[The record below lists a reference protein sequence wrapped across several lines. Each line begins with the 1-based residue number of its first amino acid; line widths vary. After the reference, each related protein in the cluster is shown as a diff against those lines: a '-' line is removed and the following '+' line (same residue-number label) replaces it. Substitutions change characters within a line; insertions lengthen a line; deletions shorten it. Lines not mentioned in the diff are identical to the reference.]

1 MGLAN
6 SAKEN
11 CHDAC
16 EAEDLGDEEGGVGH
30 EDEEGGLQCGEV
42 ADVSKLG

>member
-1 MGLAN
+1 MSLAN

-16 EAEDLGDEEGGVGH
+16 EAEDLCDEEGGVGH
-30 EDEEGGLQCGEV
+30 EHEEGGLQRREV
-42 ADVSKLG
+42 PDVSKLG